1 MDDEDADL
9 QRVWKEFGK
18 HTEAGKLLYNIYGSK
33 YRPEQ
38 HIKYPKLKLKTP
50 EMKEQERLEKERLK
64 KEKQNKI
71 AKAANKI
78 DYASGLRQYQGNVY
92 NPYGR
97 VDYIPH
103 RKNEQQIKQ
112 ELNAMKRQMSQKVK
126 TNSRIGPNRKE
137 QIAKL
142 QDKFEFQERTVMPKG
157 ARLPGIKLDEQEE
170 IDQKN
175 HIHKDREKETGNK
188 NDKRA
193 ELERLYNNIV
203 NEIDE
208 RYKYMNDMK
217 QLGKNVDSVIMGE
230 IKERINEMKT
240 LQKLI
245 EEYDAKAK
253 K

>member
-1 MDDEDADL
+1 MEDDDADL

-50 EMKEQERLEKERLK
+50 EMKEQERIEKERLK
-64 KEKQNKI
+64 REKQNKI

-78 DYASGLRQYQGNVY
+78 DYSSGLRQYQGEVY

-112 ELNAMKRQMSQKVK
+112 EINVMKRQMSQKVK

-170 IDQKN
+170 MDQKN
-175 HIHKDREKETGNK
+175 KIHSDIEKETVDR